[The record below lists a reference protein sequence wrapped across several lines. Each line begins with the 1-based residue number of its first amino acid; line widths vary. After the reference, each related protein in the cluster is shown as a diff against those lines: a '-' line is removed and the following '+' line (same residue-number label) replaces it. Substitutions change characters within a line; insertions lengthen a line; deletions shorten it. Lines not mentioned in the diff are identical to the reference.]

1 MGKGI
6 PVNNLTEPIR
16 LTLPNIEPQLSESDA
31 QIRVRR
37 SANTPGISEKKIYK
51 SYCTMM
57 VNIHLLPVEV
67 NESVIILQIKP
78 QLGAY
83 NNTNDLKDI
92 SLFAFMNKG
101 KFVVLLSQRQQTI
114 ACVLEKVFSALSSL
128 LL

>member
-1 MGKGI
+1 
-6 PVNNLTEPIR
+6 
-16 LTLPNIEPQLSESDA
+16 
-31 QIRVRR
+31 
-37 SANTPGISEKKIYK
+37 
-51 SYCTMM
+51 MM

-128 LL
+128 LLWMIIFPSFDTLDTQTLNITWRWISRGKIFVIFCFR